1 MDAPLSYEIDTAFG
15 GPNGGDGGK
24 GGDVIFTATTRYT
37 TLSSLRTRPLWQANN
52 GVPGK
57 SRCMAGAKGESLE
70 IFVPVGTRIFNAE
83 TDEVLADLTSDEHS
97 EVHCTRW

>member
-1 MDAPLSYEIDTAFG
+1 MPLSYVIVTLLLVV
-15 GPNGGDGGK
+15 PNGGDGGK

-57 SRCMAGAKGESLE
+57 SRCMAGAKRGVVRDFRSGRNSN
-70 IFVPVGTRIFNAE
+70 FQ
-83 TDEVLADLTSDEHS
+83 
-97 EVHCTRW
+97 C